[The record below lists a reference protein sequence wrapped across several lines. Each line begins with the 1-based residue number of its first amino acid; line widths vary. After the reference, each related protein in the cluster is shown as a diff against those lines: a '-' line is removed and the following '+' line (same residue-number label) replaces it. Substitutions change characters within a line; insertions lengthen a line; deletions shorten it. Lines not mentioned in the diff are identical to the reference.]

1 LTRCEYFS
9 PYCLRS
15 LKLTRFFFSS
25 KYPTSQDNTKLVATA
40 VLSTTVRAKAREARK
55 EAKKLGR
62 QPSLDS
68 TSGMGNGLG
77 EIPMERVTSHL
88 STTSYLSMDAVS
100 ATCSVI

>member
-1 LTRCEYFS
+1 M
-9 PYCLRS
+9 
-15 LKLTRFFFSS
+15 
-25 KYPTSQDNTKLVATA
+25 VATA

-68 TSGMGNGLG
+68 

-88 STTSYLSMDAVS
+88 STTSYLSLDAVS
-100 ATCSVI
+100 DCDVSPLCGTVPSRIF

>member
-1 LTRCEYFS
+1 M
-9 PYCLRS
+9 
-15 LKLTRFFFSS
+15 
-25 KYPTSQDNTKLVATA
+25 
-40 VLSTTVRAKAREARK
+40 LSTTVRAKAREARK

-68 TSGMGNGLG
+68 TSGGLG

-100 ATCSVI
+100 LCERLFFDLCAGGSQYKRLQRQAG

>member
-1 LTRCEYFS
+1 
-9 PYCLRS
+9 
-15 LKLTRFFFSS
+15 
-25 KYPTSQDNTKLVATA
+25 VATA

-68 TSGMGNGLG
+68 V

-88 STTSYLSMDAVS
+88 STTSYLSLDAVRCFCTS
-100 ATCSVI
+100 IFY